1 MSTHKWLFAPRFK
14 RNGFGWKSDAP
25 IQRIKEALTEIRQT
39 ARKEPELAAEGAIV
53 LLQKLAPALMQVD
66 SSSGALGAMVNRAIE
81 ALVPIL
87 AKPQVEPD
95 RRQRWLD
102 RLWQAIDDDEMPY
115 IESLAEFWGELCV
128 TPEVASVW
136 ADRFLPTVQQVW
148 SPAAP
153 GYGHFKGTTACL
165 SALYTA
171 GRHEE
176 LLALLE
182 TARFKWWLDRRWG
195 VKALVALG
203 RKSEALRYAEASRG
217 LNQPDWQIA
226 QVCEEILL
234 SSGLSDEA
242 YGRYAIDA
250 NQSTTNLATFRA
262 IAKKYPHKG
271 AADIL
276 LDLVRSQ
283 PGAEGKWF
291 AAAKDAGLFDAAIA
305 LALRS
310 PTDPRTLTRAA
321 RDYATDR
328 PDFAM
333 AAGMAALHWIA
344 AGHGYEITGADVF
357 DAYQAVLQAAR
368 CAGVEDRQVQ
378 AQVRTLIAQRP
389 GNAKFMSVALAR
401 QLPN

>member
-234 SSGLSDEA
+234 SSRLSDEA
-242 YGRYAIDA
+242 YARYAIEV
-250 NQSTTNLATFRA
+250 NQSTTNLATF
-262 IAKKYPHKG
+262 
-271 AADIL
+271 
-276 LDLVRSQ
+276 
-283 PGAEGKWF
+283 
-291 AAAKDAGLFDAAIA
+291 
-305 LALRS
+305 
-310 PTDPRTLTRAA
+310 
-321 RDYATDR
+321 
-328 PDFAM
+328 
-333 AAGMAALHWIA
+333 
-344 AGHGYEITGADVF
+344 
-357 DAYQAVLQAAR
+357 
-368 CAGVEDRQVQ
+368 
-378 AQVRTLIAQRP
+378 
-389 GNAKFMSVALAR
+389 
-401 QLPN
+401 

>member
-1 MSTHKWLFAPRFK
+1 MSTHTWQFAPRFK
-14 RNGFGWKSDAP
+14 RNGFGWKSEAP

-87 AKPQVEPD
+87 AKPKVEPV

-234 SSGLSDEA
+234 TSGLSDEA
-242 YGRYAIDA
+242 YGRYAIEA

-262 IAKKYPHKG
+262 IAKKYPHKE

-321 RDYATDR
+321 RDYATER